1 MNTLDMSSQQR
12 PRILAQSGLDDLR
25 ETLIFGTSHAQGAT
39 TEELIKIMTKRIE
52 TRRREIKKNE
62 DEIEKY
68 EAAIR
73 KLLGEKLLVGSLME
87 PD

>member
-1 MNTLDMSSQQR
+1 MSSQQR
-12 PRILAQSGLDDLR
+12 PRILAQSGLDDLG
-25 ETLIFGTSHAQGAT
+25 EILIFGTSHAQGAT
-39 TEELIKIMTKRIE
+39 TEELIKIMTTRIE

-73 KLLGEKLLVGSLME
+73 KLLGEKLAVRSLME